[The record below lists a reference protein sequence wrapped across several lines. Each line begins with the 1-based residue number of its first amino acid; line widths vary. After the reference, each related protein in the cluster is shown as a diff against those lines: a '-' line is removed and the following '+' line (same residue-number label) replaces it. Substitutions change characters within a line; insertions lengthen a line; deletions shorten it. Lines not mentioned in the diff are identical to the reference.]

1 MITVERPTS
10 VGDAGERDASISL
23 RLLAALPGALVVA
36 YIVGA
41 FLIGDGVFRG
51 WERWWREAV
60 VVSVLVGPPLVGAA
74 YGWRAVRRGARRGV
88 IGLTLH
94 LAVALIVLVL

>member
-1 MITVERPTS
+1 MITVERPAS

-23 RLLAALPGALVVA
+23 RLLAALPVALAVA
-36 YIVGA
+36 YVVGA
-41 FLIGDGVFRG
+41 FLIGNAVLHG
-51 WERWWREAV
+51 WSRWWREAI

-74 YGWRAVRRGARRGV
+74 YGWRAVRRGVRRGR